1 MMDMLAKWH
10 RTTFVRAIFLILAAI
25 LMNGCAGGG
34 QTLGVTGGQTLPQ
47 EVTTE
52 YLLSTA
58 GFKRLAVSDDTPK
71 LQALLTA
78 TPPGQ
83 LVTYS
88 RDGDV
93 YHIYA
98 DKNSHALYMGDEAA
112 YQRYEGL
119 AKGRNLC
126 VRVPGTNQAE
136 FWGCMQ
142 EYQER

>member
-1 MMDMLAKWH
+1 MADWN
-10 RTTFVRAIFLILAAI
+10 RTRFIGAISLILYAI

-34 QTLGVTGGQTLPQ
+34 QTLGVTGGQTLSQ

-58 GFKRLAVSDDTPK
+58 GFKRLAVSDYTPK

-78 TPPGQ
+78 IPPGK
-83 LVTYS
+83 LVTYT
-88 RDGDV
+88 RDGEV
-93 YHIYA
+93 YYVYA
-98 DKNSHALYMGDEAA
+98 DKGSRALYMGDEAD

-119 AKGRNLC
+119 AHGRNLC
-126 VRVPGTNQAE
+126 VRVPGTNQVE

-142 EYQER
+142 EYQERGTGR